1 MRLQSPCL
9 RIDKF
14 STRVSVVELKA
25 LRSLLADRYWGRV
38 MCAIRGSR
46 SAFLLVAIF
55 VAFAFPQSAT
65 AQTPDLRISEIGSNS
80 YYVDINGRTRADV
93 PVWFELINTGTRA
106 VDTAGYRIKSSAGDK
121 TGGFLPFKIFDLPSI
136 NVPPKGVVVLRGKRL
151 SADNEDQDSLL
162 PTKTVA
168 YLGDNS
174 GNYPAWRWSGFIE
187 LMRQGKTV
195 DFVRFGASTQVPT
208 TASGWQGDSA
218 AAMPYGQN
226 RFGFALARDKAG
238 SDTNK
243 PSDWTLRHF
252 ATPGGPNDV
261 TCNDDADGDGFPDC
275 SEQAGS
281 TYAGLPIYDW
291 GARAGTRDIF
301 IEIDYMLHDQNRGP
315 QRIDDPGTIPQ
326 RAALERVRKA
336 FKDKGIAI
344 HFDTGGLYHPAS
356 GTSPD
361 DFDLG
366 GGGPVPFKNG
376 LMFGKD
382 TDMTDMAN
390 IYDYKR
396 RYMQF
401 ARRQVFH
408 YMIFGYTQN
417 SAGESASSG
426 KAELPGNDL
435 MVTLGAWGLNA
446 KTPKARNMLINFQA
460 GTIMHEFG
468 HNLGLRHGGSDHEN
482 NKPVYLS
489 VMNYLYQL
497 EGLSNFAGPKAGD
510 RYYRKMF
517 QCDPSDPGC
526 PPAPGCSRYMT
537 NPNDLEDSFEADPA
551 NFRID
556 YSDGS
561 GGSIDEDA
569 ISEKKGLGRTG
580 GAPVDFNCDGTL
592 ADAPVSFN
600 IDDDPEKTV
609 IKDFNDWHNIKIF
622 FQRTGE
628 GDRSGLSVALER
640 LNREHPSFSIRAA
653 DKVLPVA
660 KDKQPLSDEP
670 APSAAFLKRVK
681 ELAK

>member
-1 MRLQSPCL
+1 MRLQSPCR

-14 STRVSVVELKA
+14 SARVIVIEVKV
-25 LRSLLADRYWGRV
+25 LRSFLADRYWGRV
-38 MCAIRGSR
+38 MLVIRCSC
-46 SAFLLVAIF
+46 SAFFLAAIF
-55 VAFAFPQSAT
+55 VAFAFPQRAT

-80 YYVDINGRTRADV
+80 YYVDHYGRTRADV
-93 PVWFELINTGTRA
+93 PVWFELINAGTRP
-106 VDTAGYRIKSSAGDK
+106 VDTAGYRIKSTASNKAGNY
-121 TGGFLPFKIFDLPSI
+121 LPFKVFDLP
-136 NVPPKGVVVLRGKRL
+136 GVVVPPNGTIVLRGRQL
-151 SADNEDQDSLL
+151 SAFSEDQDSLL
-162 PTKTVA
+162 PTSKVA
-168 YLGDNS
+168 YLGDDS

-195 DFVRFGASTQVPT
+195 DFVRFGASTQTPV
-208 TASGWQGDSA
+208 TAGHWQGNSA

-238 SDTNK
+238 SDTNQAA
-243 PSDWTLRHF
+243 DWALRHF

-275 SEQAGS
+275 SEQPGS

-291 GARAGTRDIF
+291 GARAGRRDIF
-301 IEIDYMLHDQNRGP
+301 IEVDYMLHDQNRGP
-315 QRIDDPGTIPQ
+315 QNTDDPGTIPQ

-336 FKDKGIAI
+336 FQDKGIAI
-344 HFDTGGLYHPAS
+344 HFDTGSLYHPAS

-366 GGGPVPFKNG
+366 GGAVPFKKG

-382 TDMTDMAN
+382 ADMTDMAN

-408 YMIFGYTQN
+408 YLIFGFTQN
-417 SAGESASSG
+417 AAGVSASSG

-435 MVTLGAWGLNA
+435 IVTLGEWGLNTT
-446 KTPKARNMLINFQA
+446 TPKARNRLVNLQA

-468 HNLGLRHGGSDHEN
+468 HNLGLRHGGSENQN
-482 NKPVYLS
+482 NKPNYFS

-497 EGLSNFAGPKAGD
+497 EGLSNYAGPKAGD
-510 RYYRKMF
+510 RYYGKMY
-517 QCDPSDPGC
+517 QCDPEDPGC
-526 PPAPGCSRYMT
+526 PPPPGCARYLSS
-537 NPNDLEDSFEADPA
+537 PDDLEDSFESDPA

-561 GGSIDEDA
+561 GGGINEDA
-569 ISEKKGLGRTG
+569 INEEKGLGRPG
-580 GAPVDFNCDGTL
+580 SAPIDFNCDGTV
-592 ADAPVSFN
+592 ANTPVSFN
-600 IDDDPEKTV
+600 IDDVPEKTV
-609 IKDFNDWHNIKIF
+609 IKDFNDWQGIRIF
-622 FQRTGE
+622 FQRMGE
-628 GDRSGLSVALER
+628 GDRSGLSVALEQ
-640 LNREHPSFSIRAA
+640 LNREHPSLSIRAS
-653 DKVLPVA
+653 DLVLPVA

-670 APSAAFLKRVK
+670 APPAAFFKRLK
-681 ELAK
+681 ELPN